1 MTAPT
6 RKKTRKHILLC
17 NRAVVCFLFYVS
29 GGTSL
34 PVCRCY
40 RHPFGIDKKWA
51 MLYNHDRSFP
61 HVGFPFYK
69 TLMLCRQKGL
79 IMNDYSPQDFD
90 IRDTVLVKYN
100 GKAAHVIVPAGVTV
114 IDSCAFE
121 KNRILRIVEL
131 PDTVTT
137 IRSFAFDRCRAL
149 KRIVIPQSA
158 LKLSKVMIWEC
169 GQVSIQAPTG
179 SAAAKYAADQN
190 NPFIP
195 MDSNT
200 SAPIFEDFIIQGTT
214 LVKYNGKAAHVIVP
228 AGVTVIDSYAFE
240 SKRSLRIVELPDTV
254 TTIRSFAFVR
264 CRALERVVIPQ
275 NVLELDSVV
284 INHECDQVSI
294 YAPAGSAAAQ
304 YAAYWKMP
312 FIPTDSNTSTPIFE
326 DFIIQGTT
334 LVKYYGDEAH
344 VTVPAGVTAI
354 NGKAFYRRQKLKTV
368 ELPDTVTTIRE
379 DAFYDCR
386 KLERIIIP
394 QSVTE
399 LDSWMISEC
408 DQVSIQAPAGSPAAK
423 YATRQRIPFIP
434 MDSTTSTP
442 DSADFIIQGTTLVK
456 YYGNEAHVTVP
467 AGVTVINHEAFYRRP
482 KLKTVEL
489 PDTVT
494 TIKRWAFRECRALE
508 RIVIPQSV
516 TKLSSDLI
524 EECDRVTIQAPAG
537 SAAAICAT
545 KIPLRQRGP
554 RPADWMPPQ
563 SHPLLCYRQGGNVHQ
578 LRGNI
583 LITVYLVTDKK
594 TAWTAAAE
602 ADYRSAHNEA
612 IRDMEQEA
620 LRRKIPLR
628 IHTIYKQIQVDYTC
642 TVSESD
648 WDWSDKME
656 AICLPDSA
664 PGYDERPVI
673 LVVNKKLRSHAY
685 PREKV
690 NGIPMSTAREYCVI
704 GHNFRYFSGRTI
716 RHELFHLFGA
726 PDLYTPQ
733 SVKGPASRLLPGSI
747 MNDGNITDALTA
759 YCIGWTDTLSPEALI
774 VLWETR
780 NLKI

>member
-1 MTAPT
+1 MT
-6 RKKTRKHILLC
+6 
-17 NRAVVCFLFYVS
+17 
-29 GGTSL
+29 TS
-34 PVCRCY
+34 
-40 RHPFGIDKKWA
+40 
-51 MLYNHDRSFP
+51 
-61 HVGFPFYK
+61 
-69 TLMLCRQKGL
+69 
-79 IMNDYSPQDFD
+79 SPQDFD
-90 IRDTVLVKYN
+90 IQDTK
-100 GKAAHVIVPAGVTV
+100 
-114 IDSCAFE
+114 
-121 KNRILRIVEL
+121 
-131 PDTVTT
+131 
-137 IRSFAFDRCRAL
+137 
-149 KRIVIPQSA
+149 
-158 LKLSKVMIWEC
+158 
-169 GQVSIQAPTG
+169 
-179 SAAAKYAADQN
+179 
-190 NPFIP
+190 
-195 MDSNT
+195 
-200 SAPIFEDFIIQGTT
+200 

-254 TTIRSFAFVR
+254 TTIRNFAFVR

-275 NVLELDSVV
+275 SVTDFGGG
-284 INHECDQVSI
+284 IIWECDQVLI
-294 YAPAGSAAAQ
+294 YTPAGSAAAK
-304 YAAYWKMP
+304 YAADRNEL
-312 FIPTDSNTSTPIFE
+312 FIPMDSNTSTPIFE

-379 DAFYDCR
+379 YAFYDCR

-399 LDSWMISEC
+399 LDSCMLKC
-408 DQVSIQAPAGSPAAK
+408 DQVSIQAPAGSAAAK
-423 YATRQRIPFIP
+423 YTTRQRIPFIP
-434 MDSTTSTP
+434 MDSNTSTP

-456 YYGNEAHVTVP
+456 YYGNDAHVTVP
-467 AGVTVINHEAFYRRP
+467 AGVTVINHEAFYRRSR
-482 KLKTVEL
+482 LKTVEL

-545 KIPLRQRGP
+545 EIPLRQRGP

-602 ADYRSAHNEA
+602 ADYRIAHNEA
-612 IRDMEQEA
+612 VREIEQEA

-628 IHTIYKQIQVDYTC
+628 IHTVYKQIQVDYTC

-648 WDWSDKME
+648 RDWSDKME

-690 NGIPMSTAREYCVI
+690 NGILMSTAREYCVI
-704 GHNFRYFSGRTI
+704 GRNFRCFSGRTI

-759 YCIGWTDTLSPEALI
+759 YCIGWTATLSPEALDF
-774 VLWETR
+774 LWETR
-780 NLKI
+780 EKPI

>member
-1 MTAPT
+1 
-6 RKKTRKHILLC
+6 
-17 NRAVVCFLFYVS
+17 
-29 GGTSL
+29 
-34 PVCRCY
+34 
-40 RHPFGIDKKWA
+40 
-51 MLYNHDRSFP
+51 
-61 HVGFPFYK
+61 
-69 TLMLCRQKGL
+69 
-79 IMNDYSPQDFD
+79 MNDYSPQDFD

-228 AGVTVIDSYAFE
+228 AGVTVIDSCAFE

-294 YAPAGSAAAQ
+294 Y
-304 YAAYWKMP
+304 
-312 FIPTDSNTSTPIFE
+312 
-326 DFIIQGTT
+326 
-334 LVKYYGDEAH
+334 
-344 VTVPAGVTAI
+344 
-354 NGKAFYRRQKLKTV
+354 
-368 ELPDTVTTIRE
+368 
-379 DAFYDCR
+379 
-386 KLERIIIP
+386 
-394 QSVTE
+394 
-399 LDSWMISEC
+399 
-408 DQVSIQAPAGSPAAK
+408 
-423 YATRQRIPFIP
+423 
-434 MDSTTSTP
+434 
-442 DSADFIIQGTTLVK
+442 
-456 YYGNEAHVTVP
+456 
-467 AGVTVINHEAFYRRP
+467 
-482 KLKTVEL
+482 
-489 PDTVT
+489 
-494 TIKRWAFRECRALE
+494 
-508 RIVIPQSV
+508 
-516 TKLSSDLI
+516 
-524 EECDRVTIQAPAG
+524 APAG

-759 YCIGWTDTLSPEALI
+759 YCIGWTDTLSPEALDF
-774 VLWETR
+774 LWETR
-780 NLKI
+780 EKPI

>member
-1 MTAPT
+1 
-6 RKKTRKHILLC
+6 
-17 NRAVVCFLFYVS
+17 
-29 GGTSL
+29 
-34 PVCRCY
+34 
-40 RHPFGIDKKWA
+40 
-51 MLYNHDRSFP
+51 
-61 HVGFPFYK
+61 
-69 TLMLCRQKGL
+69 
-79 IMNDYSPQDFD
+79 MNDYSPQDFD

-114 IDSCAFE
+114 IDSYAFE
-121 KNRILRIVEL
+121 KNRILKIVEL

-158 LKLSKVMIWEC
+158 LKLSIVMIWEC
-169 GQVSIQAPTG
+169 NQVSIQAPTG
-179 SAAAKYAADQN
+179 SAAAKYAADRN

-254 TTIRSFAFVR
+254 TAIRSYAFDR

-275 NVLELDSVV
+275 SVTAFGGG
-284 INHECDQVSI
+284 IGGIIWECDQVSI
-294 YAPAGSAAAQ
+294 QAPAGSPAAK
-304 YAAYWKMP
+304 YAADRNNP
-312 FIPTDSNTSTPIFE
+312 FIPMDSNTSTPIFE

-386 KLERIIIP
+386 KLERIIIT

-408 DQVSIQAPAGSPAAK
+408 DQVSIQAPAGSAAAK
-423 YATRQRIPFIP
+423 YAADRRKPFIP
-434 MDSTTSTP
+434 MDSNTSTP

-467 AGVTVINHEAFYRRP
+467 AGVTVINHEAFYRRSR
-482 KLKTVEL
+482 LKTVEL

-545 KIPLRQRGP
+545 EIPLRQRGP

-563 SHPLLCYRQGGNVHQ
+563 SHPLLCYRQGGNVRQ

-583 LITVYLVTDKK
+583 LITVYLVTDKR

-620 LRRKIPLR
+620 LQRKIPLR
-628 IHTIYKQIQVDYTC
+628 IHTVYKQIQVDYTC

-648 WDWSDKME
+648 WDWSDKLG
-656 AICLPDSA
+656 AICPPDAA

-673 LVVNKKLRSHAY
+673 MVVNKKLRSFAH

-690 NGIPMSTAREYCVI
+690 NGILMSTAREYCVI

-733 SVKGPASRLLPGSI
+733 SVKSPASRLLPGSI

-759 YCIGWTDTLSPEALI
+759 YCIGWTDTLSPEALDF
-774 VLWETR
+774 LWETR
-780 NLKI
+780 EKPI